1 MKQAI
6 TEYKQA
12 IIIGASPMGS
22 EESALLKLL
31 KWAGYREQAEHCSRD
46 CDTCHTGCSA
56 KIKNKDIYVVVA
68 DGGLKFLLKNGM
80 LPDFFVGD
88 LDSVELEDTPTEKTQ
103 SDGMQTEDTPT
114 GKAKPEGA
122 LKDILNDIPKEIVPV
137 EKDDTDMALA
147 VAKAYEKGYRNILLY
162 GGCGGA
168 RISHT
173 LANIQMMSFYAKK
186 GCSLQMLGDGVRLEI
201 LHNAS
206 KTLSAAMKGSISVI
220 CLSDIAEGVTI
231 QGLKYEYT
239 GALTSDRTL
248 GVSNSFVG
256 KDAMVSVENGTLLL
270 VYERA

>member
-6 TEYKQA
+6 MEYKQA

-31 KWAGYREQAEHCSRD
+31 KWAGYGEQAEHCSRD

-122 LKDILNDIPKEIVPV
+122 LKDIPKEIVPV

>member
-31 KWAGYREQAEHCSRD
+31 KWAGYGEQAEHCSRD

-88 LDSVELEDTPTEKTQ
+88 LDSVELE
-103 SDGMQTEDTPT
+103 
-114 GKAKPEGA
+114 GA
-122 LKDILNDIPKEIVPV
+122 LKDILKDIPKEIVSV

>member
-31 KWAGYREQAEHCSRD
+31 KWAGYGEQAEHCSRD

-88 LDSVELEDTPTEKTQ
+88 LDSVELEGD
-103 SDGMQTEDTPT
+103 
-114 GKAKPEGA
+114 
-122 LKDILNDIPKEIVPV
+122 LKDILNDIPKKIVLV

>member
-31 KWAGYREQAEHCSRD
+31 KWAGYGEQAEHCSRD

-88 LDSVELEDTPTEKTQ
+88 LDSVELEGD
-103 SDGMQTEDTPT
+103 
-114 GKAKPEGA
+114 
-122 LKDILNDIPKEIVPV
+122 LKDILNDIPKKIVPV
-137 EKDDTDMALA
+137 KKDDTDMALA

>member
-31 KWAGYREQAEHCSRD
+31 KWAGYGEQAEHCSRD

-88 LDSVELEDTPTEKTQ
+88 LDSVELEGD
-103 SDGMQTEDTPT
+103 
-114 GKAKPEGA
+114 
-122 LKDILNDIPKEIVPV
+122 LKDILKDIPKEIVPA

-173 LANIQMMSFYAKK
+173 FANIQMMSFYAKK

>member
-1 MKQAI
+1 MKQAT

-31 KWAGYREQAEHCSRD
+31 KWAGYGEQAEHCSRD

-80 LPDFFVGD
+80 LPDFFIGD
-88 LDSVELEDTPTEKTQ
+88 LDSVESER
-103 SDGMQTEDTPT
+103 
-114 GKAKPEGA
+114 A
-122 LKDILNDIPKEIVPV
+122 LKDILNNIPKEIVPV

-162 GGCGGA
+162 GGCGGT

-186 GCSLQMLGDGVRLEI
+186 GCSLQMLGDGVRMEI
-201 LHNAS
+201 LHNGS

-220 CLSDIAEGVTI
+220 CLSDVAEGVTI

-256 KDAMVSVENGTLLL
+256 KNAVVSVKNGTLLL
-270 VYERA
+270 VYERG

>member
-1 MKQAI
+1 MKQAT

-31 KWAGYREQAEHCSRD
+31 KWAGYGEQAEHCSRD

-88 LDSVELEDTPTEKTQ
+88 LDSVELE
-103 SDGMQTEDTPT
+103 
-114 GKAKPEGA
+114 GA
-122 LKDILNDIPKEIVPV
+122 LKDILKDIPKEIVPV

-256 KDAMVSVENGTLLL
+256 KDAIVSVENGTLLL
-270 VYERA
+270 VYERT

>member
-31 KWAGYREQAEHCSRD
+31 KWAGYGEQAEHCSRD

-88 LDSVELEDTPTEKTQ
+88 LDSVELEGD
-103 SDGMQTEDTPT
+103 
-114 GKAKPEGA
+114 
-122 LKDILNDIPKEIVPV
+122 LKDILNDIPKKIVPV

-162 GGCGGA
+162 GGCGGT

>member
-12 IIIGASPMGS
+12 IIIGASPMES

-31 KWAGYREQAEHCSRD
+31 KWAGYGEQAEHCSRD

-88 LDSVELEDTPTEKTQ
+88 LDSVELEGD
-103 SDGMQTEDTPT
+103 
-114 GKAKPEGA
+114 
-122 LKDILNDIPKEIVPV
+122 LKDILNDIPKKIVPV

>member
-31 KWAGYREQAEHCSRD
+31 KWAGYGEQAEHCSRD

-88 LDSVELEDTPTEKTQ
+88 LDSVELE
-103 SDGMQTEDTPT
+103 
-114 GKAKPEGA
+114 GA
-122 LKDILNDIPKEIVPV
+122 LKDILKDIPKEIVPV

-162 GGCGGA
+162 GGCGGT

-256 KDAMVSVENGTLLL
+256 KDAIVSVENGTLLL

>member
-31 KWAGYREQAEHCSRD
+31 KWAGYGEQAEHCSRD

-88 LDSVELEDTPTEKTQ
+88 LDSVELEGD
-103 SDGMQTEDTPT
+103 
-114 GKAKPEGA
+114 
-122 LKDILNDIPKEIVPV
+122 LKDILNDIPKKIVPV

-173 LANIQMMSFYAKK
+173 LANIQMMSFCAKK

>member
-31 KWAGYREQAEHCSRD
+31 KWAGYGEQAEHCSRD
-46 CDTCHTGCSA
+46 CDTCHIGCSA

-122 LKDILNDIPKEIVPV
+122 LKDILKDIPKEIVPV

>member
-88 LDSVELEDTPTEKTQ
+88 LDSVELEGD
-103 SDGMQTEDTPT
+103 
-114 GKAKPEGA
+114 
-122 LKDILNDIPKEIVPV
+122 LKDILKDIPKEIVPV

-162 GGCGGA
+162 GGCGGT

>member
-31 KWAGYREQAEHCSRD
+31 KWAGYGEQAEHCSRD

-88 LDSVELEDTPTEKTQ
+88 LDSVELEGD
-103 SDGMQTEDTPT
+103 
-114 GKAKPEGA
+114 
-122 LKDILNDIPKEIVPV
+122 LKDILKDIPKEIVPV

-248 GVSNSFVG
+248 GVSNSVVG

>member
-31 KWAGYREQAEHCSRD
+31 KWAGYGEQAEHCSRD

-88 LDSVELEDTPTEKTQ
+88 LDSVELEGD
-103 SDGMQTEDTPT
+103 
-114 GKAKPEGA
+114 
-122 LKDILNDIPKEIVPV
+122 LKDILKDIPKEIVPV

>member
-31 KWAGYREQAEHCSRD
+31 KWAGYGEQAEHCSRD

-88 LDSVELEDTPTEKTQ
+88 LDSVELE
-103 SDGMQTEDTPT
+103 
-114 GKAKPEGA
+114 GA
-122 LKDILNDIPKEIVPV
+122 LKDILKDIPKEIVPV

-186 GCSLQMLGDGVRLEI
+186 GCSLQMLGDGVRMEI
-201 LHNAS
+201 LHNGS

-220 CLSDIAEGVTI
+220 CLSDVAEGVTI

-239 GALTSDRTL
+239 GALTSDLTL

>member
-1 MKQAI
+1 MKQAT

-31 KWAGYREQAEHCSRD
+31 KWAGYGEQAEHCSRD

-88 LDSVELEDTPTEKTQ
+88 LDSVELE
-103 SDGMQTEDTPT
+103 
-114 GKAKPEGA
+114 GA
-122 LKDILNDIPKEIVPV
+122 LKDILKDIPKEIVPV

>member
-1 MKQAI
+1 MKQAT

-31 KWAGYREQAEHCSRD
+31 KWAGYGEQAEHCSRN

-88 LDSVELEDTPTEKTQ
+88 LDSVELE
-103 SDGMQTEDTPT
+103 
-114 GKAKPEGA
+114 GA
-122 LKDILNDIPKEIVPV
+122 LKDILKDIPKEIVPV

>member
-1 MKQAI
+1 MKQAT

-31 KWAGYREQAEHCSRD
+31 KWAGYGEQAEHCSRN

-88 LDSVELEDTPTEKTQ
+88 LDSVELE
-103 SDGMQTEDTPT
+103 
-114 GKAKPEGA
+114 GA
-122 LKDILNDIPKEIVPV
+122 LKDILKDIPKEIVPV
-137 EKDDTDMALA
+137 EKDDTDMVLA

>member
-31 KWAGYREQAEHCSRD
+31 KWAGYGEQAEHCSRD

-88 LDSVELEDTPTEKTQ
+88 LDSVELEGD
-103 SDGMQTEDTPT
+103 
-114 GKAKPEGA
+114 
-122 LKDILNDIPKEIVPV
+122 LKDIRNDIPKKIVPV

>member
-31 KWAGYREQAEHCSRD
+31 KWAGYGEQAEHCSRD

-88 LDSVELEDTPTEKTQ
+88 LDSVELE
-103 SDGMQTEDTPT
+103 
-114 GKAKPEGA
+114 GA
-122 LKDILNDIPKEIVPV
+122 LKDILNDIPKKIVPV

>member
-31 KWAGYREQAEHCSRD
+31 KWAGYGEQAEHCSRD

-88 LDSVELEDTPTEKTQ
+88 LDSVELEGD
-103 SDGMQTEDTPT
+103 
-114 GKAKPEGA
+114 
-122 LKDILNDIPKEIVPV
+122 LKDILKDIPKEIVPV

-162 GGCGGA
+162 GGCGGT

-206 KTLSAAMKGSISVI
+206 KTFSTAMKGSISVI

>member
-31 KWAGYREQAEHCSRD
+31 KWAGYGEQAEHCSRD

-88 LDSVELEDTPTEKTQ
+88 LDSVELEGD
-103 SDGMQTEDTPT
+103 
-114 GKAKPEGA
+114 
-122 LKDILNDIPKEIVPV
+122 LKDILKDIPKEIVPV

-239 GALTSDRTL
+239 GALTSDRTI

>member
-31 KWAGYREQAEHCSRD
+31 KWAGYGEQAKHCSRD

-88 LDSVELEDTPTEKTQ
+88 LDSVELEGD
-103 SDGMQTEDTPT
+103 
-114 GKAKPEGA
+114 
-122 LKDILNDIPKEIVPV
+122 LKDILKDIPKEIVPV

>member
-1 MKQAI
+1 MKQAT

-31 KWAGYREQAEHCSRD
+31 KWAGYGEQAEHCSRD

-88 LDSVELEDTPTEKTQ
+88 LDSVELEGD
-103 SDGMQTEDTPT
+103 
-114 GKAKPEGA
+114 
-122 LKDILNDIPKEIVPV
+122 LKDILNDIPKKIVPV

-162 GGCGGA
+162 GGCGGV

-206 KTLSAAMKGSISVI
+206 KKLSAAMKGSISVI

>member
-1 MKQAI
+1 
-6 TEYKQA
+6 
-12 IIIGASPMGS
+12 
-22 EESALLKLL
+22 
-31 KWAGYREQAEHCSRD
+31 
-46 CDTCHTGCSA
+46 
-56 KIKNKDIYVVVA
+56 
-68 DGGLKFLLKNGM
+68 
-80 LPDFFVGD
+80 
-88 LDSVELEDTPTEKTQ
+88 
-103 SDGMQTEDTPT
+103 
-114 GKAKPEGA
+114 
-122 LKDILNDIPKEIVPV
+122 
-137 EKDDTDMALA
+137 
-147 VAKAYEKGYRNILLY
+147 
-162 GGCGGA
+162 
-168 RISHT
+168 
-173 LANIQMMSFYAKK
+173 MMSFYAKK

>member
-31 KWAGYREQAEHCSRD
+31 KWAGYGEQAEHCSRD

-88 LDSVELEDTPTEKTQ
+88 LDSVELE
-103 SDGMQTEDTPT
+103 
-114 GKAKPEGA
+114 GA
-122 LKDILNDIPKEIVPV
+122 LKDILKDIPKEIVPV

-220 CLSDIAEGVTI
+220 CLSDIAEGVII

-256 KDAMVSVENGTLLL
+256 KDAIVSVENGTLLL

>member
-31 KWAGYREQAEHCSRD
+31 KWAGYGEQAEHCSRD

-88 LDSVELEDTPTEKTQ
+88 LDSVELEGD
-103 SDGMQTEDTPT
+103 
-114 GKAKPEGA
+114 
-122 LKDILNDIPKEIVPV
+122 LKDILNDIPKKIVPV

-162 GGCGGA
+162 GGYGGA

-231 QGLKYEYT
+231 QGLKYEYI

>member
-1 MKQAI
+1 MKQAT

-31 KWAGYREQAEHCSRD
+31 KWAGYGEQAEHCSRN

-88 LDSVELEDTPTEKTQ
+88 LDSVELE
-103 SDGMQTEDTPT
+103 
-114 GKAKPEGA
+114 GA
-122 LKDILNDIPKEIVPV
+122 LKDILKDIPKEIVPV

-173 LANIQMMSFYAKK
+173 FANIQMMSFYAKK

>member
-31 KWAGYREQAEHCSRD
+31 KWAGYGEQAEHCSRN

-88 LDSVELEDTPTEKTQ
+88 LDSVELE
-103 SDGMQTEDTPT
+103 
-114 GKAKPEGA
+114 GA
-122 LKDILNDIPKEIVPV
+122 LKDILKDIPKEIVPV

-201 LHNAS
+201 LYNAS

>member
-31 KWAGYREQAEHCSRD
+31 KWAGYGEQAEHCSRD

-56 KIKNKDIYVVVA
+56 KIKNKDIYVVVT

-88 LDSVELEDTPTEKTQ
+88 LDSVELEGD
-103 SDGMQTEDTPT
+103 
-114 GKAKPEGA
+114 
-122 LKDILNDIPKEIVPV
+122 LKDILKDIPKEIVPV

>member
-31 KWAGYREQAEHCSRD
+31 KWAGYGEQAEHCSRD

-88 LDSVELEDTPTEKTQ
+88 LDSVELE
-103 SDGMQTEDTPT
+103 
-114 GKAKPEGA
+114 GA
-122 LKDILNDIPKEIVPV
+122 LKNILKDIPKEIVPV

>member
-31 KWAGYREQAEHCSRD
+31 KWAGYGEQAEHCSRD

-88 LDSVELEDTPTEKTQ
+88 LDSVELE
-103 SDGMQTEDTPT
+103 
-114 GKAKPEGA
+114 GA
-122 LKDILNDIPKEIVPV
+122 LKDILKDIPKEIVPV

-147 VAKAYEKGYRNILLY
+147 VAKAYENFAVRRMRRCADFAHTCKYPDDELL
-162 GGCGGA
+162 CEERLLSPNA
-168 RISHT
+168 RRRRP
-173 LANIQMMSFYAKK
+173 
-186 GCSLQMLGDGVRLEI
+186 LG
-201 LHNAS
+201 N
-206 KTLSAAMKGSISVI
+206 SAQRQQDAFR
-220 CLSDIAEGVTI
+220 CHEGKHFRY
-231 QGLKYEYT
+231 LPE
-239 GALTSDRTL
+239 
-248 GVSNSFVG
+248 
-256 KDAMVSVENGTLLL
+256 
-270 VYERA
+270 

>member
-1 MKQAI
+1 MKQAT

-31 KWAGYREQAEHCSRD
+31 KWAGYGEQAEHCSRN

-88 LDSVELEDTPTEKTQ
+88 LDSVELE
-103 SDGMQTEDTPT
+103 
-114 GKAKPEGA
+114 GA
-122 LKDILNDIPKEIVPV
+122 LKDILKDIPKEIVPV

-256 KDAMVSVENGTLLL
+256 KDALVSVENGTLLL

>member
-31 KWAGYREQAEHCSRD
+31 KWAGYGEQAEHCSRD

-88 LDSVELEDTPTEKTQ
+88 LDSVELKGD
-103 SDGMQTEDTPT
+103 
-114 GKAKPEGA
+114 
-122 LKDILNDIPKEIVPV
+122 LKDILKDIPKEIVPV

>member
-31 KWAGYREQAEHCSRD
+31 KWAGYGEQAEHCSRN

-88 LDSVELEDTPTEKTQ
+88 LDSVELEGD
-103 SDGMQTEDTPT
+103 
-114 GKAKPEGA
+114 
-122 LKDILNDIPKEIVPV
+122 LKDILKDIPKEIVPV

>member
-31 KWAGYREQAEHCSRD
+31 KWAGYGEQAEHCSRD

-80 LPDFFVGD
+80 MPDFFVGD
-88 LDSVELEDTPTEKTQ
+88 LDSVELEGD
-103 SDGMQTEDTPT
+103 
-114 GKAKPEGA
+114 
-122 LKDILNDIPKEIVPV
+122 LKDILNDIPKKIVPV

>member
-31 KWAGYREQAEHCSRD
+31 KWAGYGEQAEHCSRD

-88 LDSVELEDTPTEKTQ
+88 LDSVELE
-103 SDGMQTEDTPT
+103 
-114 GKAKPEGA
+114 GA
-122 LKDILNDIPKEIVPV
+122 LKDILKDIPKEIVPV

-162 GGCGGA
+162 GGCGGT

>member
-31 KWAGYREQAEHCSRD
+31 KWAGYGEQAEHCSRD

-88 LDSVELEDTPTEKTQ
+88 LDSVELE
-103 SDGMQTEDTPT
+103 
-114 GKAKPEGA
+114 GA
-122 LKDILNDIPKEIVPV
+122 LKDILKDIPKEIVPV

-239 GALTSDRTL
+239 GALTSVRTL

-256 KDAMVSVENGTLLL
+256 KDAIVSVENGTLLL